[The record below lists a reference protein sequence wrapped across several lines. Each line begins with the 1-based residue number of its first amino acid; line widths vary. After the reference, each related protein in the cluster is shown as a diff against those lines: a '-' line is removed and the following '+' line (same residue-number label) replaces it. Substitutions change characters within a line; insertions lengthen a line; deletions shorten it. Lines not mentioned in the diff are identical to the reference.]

1 MRGICTRP
9 PPEPPMKKNPFAGY
23 KEGKETAAQER
34 RESKGLK
41 AFEAKKGM
49 DKPAKGKPPAMCA
62 KPAAKRGR

>member
-1 MRGICTRP
+1 
-9 PPEPPMKKNPFAGY
+9 MKKNPFAGY

-34 RESKGLK
+34 REPKGLK